1 MNYLLLSVLMMLV
14 TIIPRALPG
23 ALLDKMTLGSRA
35 KKFLN
40 LLPFTAMSALIFPG
54 VFFVDASHF
63 WIGAIGAAV
72 AIALSLVKRMPTFVV
87 VIASVLSLRGI
98 YSMFDYLG

>member
-1 MNYLLLSVLMMLV
+1 MKYNKMNDKREVKKEMVDYLC
-14 TIIPRALPG
+14 
-23 ALLDKMTLGSRA
+23 GSGDGISE
-35 KKFLN
+35 KFLN

-87 VIASVLSLRGI
+87 VIASVLSLMGI